1 MQKFQ
6 NMKVLRLDFCEY
18 LTHMPDVSCLQNLEK
33 LSFENCDN
41 LITIHNSIGH
51 LNKLERLSANGCS
64 KLERFPPLGLASLN
78 ELNLSFCESLKSFPK
93 LLCKMTNIK
102 RIWLQKTSIRELPSS
117 FQNLNELFQLTLWDC
132 GLLRFPKQNDK
143 MYSIVFSKVT
153 KLSLQECILSD
164 ECLPILLKWCV
175 NVTHLD
181 LSENNFKIL
190 PKCLSECHHLKH
202 LDLYECT
209 SLEEIR
215 GIPPN
220 LEWLSARECISLSSL
235 SRRMLMSQVCCC
247 CFIAL
252 VFDI

>member
-6 NMKVLRLDFCEY
+6 DMKVLILDHCEY
-18 LTHMPDVSCLQNLEK
+18 LTHISDVSSLQNLEK

-164 ECLPILLKWCV
+164 ECLPILLKCCV
-175 NVTHLD
+175 NVKNLNLTG
-181 LSENNFKIL
+181 NNFKIL
-190 PKCLSECHHLKH
+190 PECLSECQLLKI
-202 LDLYECT
+202 LYLNDCK
-209 SLEEIR
+209 SLVEIR

-220 LEWLSARECISLSSL
+220 LKELSAIRCESLSSS
-235 SRRMLMSQVCCC
+235 SRRMLLSQVCCC